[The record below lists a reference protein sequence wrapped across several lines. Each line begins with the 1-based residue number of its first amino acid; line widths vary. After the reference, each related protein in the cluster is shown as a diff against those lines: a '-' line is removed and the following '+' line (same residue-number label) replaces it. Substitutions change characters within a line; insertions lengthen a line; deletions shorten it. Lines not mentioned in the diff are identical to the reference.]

1 MAEHTSS
8 VPTSGDATAA
18 AGRSGGYQVVARR
31 YRPQRFADLIG
42 QTHVARGLAGAIRSG
57 RIGHAYLFTG
67 ARGVGKTSAAR
78 IFAKA
83 LECMAADLAGSDGSD
98 ASAEP
103 CNRCEMCEA
112 ISAGQDVDVV
122 EIDAASNRGIDEIR
136 QLRQNAAVRPA
147 RGRYKIY
154 IIDEVHML
162 TREAFNALLKTLEEP
177 PPHVKFVLCTTEPE
191 KLPITILSRCQ
202 RFDFLTVEAT
212 AIEAR
217 LAEIAAAEG
226 VEIDAEAVRL
236 VARRANGS
244 MRDSQ
249 SLLEQLLGAA
259 ASSDSRIGVDA
270 VHSLLG
276 TGREEGLAQLVEA
289 IARQQPREAVEAL
302 DTAVSGGA
310 DAGGVL
316 EQLLAVLRDMLLAS
330 VSAEQ
335 RLWNADG
342 SCGLEVAS
350 LAGSLGTDT
359 ILAMMQV
366 IDQSLARMRTA
377 GHAAVLAEM
386 AVVRLASMER
396 MESLANVIAR
406 MASGQAA
413 AAPAQAT
420 AAAAV
425 PPPREKKTTDLNG
438 RSGPADEPLRPVAAA
453 TTAEEA
459 VATRNGAE
467 PDPAAAA
474 QPEASVTA
482 AAAAIDPDAPPLD
495 IWRQV
500 GETVGGMAAGFISEA
515 TRAVWHED
523 DGIEVTMPAKG
534 ETGCSFLK
542 RPEVAASVTAALRA
556 LSGRTRIV
564 FQFEAAEPVAAKP
577 KPNAA
582 RSQAALLRLASEH
595 PLVSHARTVFDAAIR
610 RVDPPAAGGGKP
622 REAGG

>member
-1 MAEHTSS
+1 MADSTAAT
-8 VPTSGDATAA
+8 PTSEQSAA
-18 AGRSGGYQVVARR
+18 PAGYRVVARR

-42 QTHVARGLAGAIRSG
+42 QPHVARGLSGAISSDRV
-57 RIGHAYLFTG
+57 GHAYLFTG

-83 LECMAADLAGSDGSD
+83 LECTAAGDAGKAGNESPY
-98 ASAEP
+98 AAEP
-103 CNRCEMCEA
+103 CNACEMCQS

-136 QLRQNAAVRPA
+136 QLRQNASVRPA

-226 VEIDAEAVRL
+226 VAIDPEAVRL

-259 ASSDSRIGVDA
+259 AAADGTIGVDA
-270 VHSLLG
+270 VHALLG
-276 TGREEGLAQLVEA
+276 TGREEGLAQLIQA
-289 IARQQPREAVEAL
+289 IAQQQPKAAIEAL

-316 EQLLAVLRDMLLAS
+316 EQVLAVLRDMLLAS
-330 VSAEQ
+330 VEAET

-342 SCGLEVAS
+342 GCGVDIR
-350 LAGSLGTDT
+350 SLGTSLGADT
-359 ILAMMQV
+359 VLAMMQV
-366 IDQSLARMRTA
+366 IDHSLSRMRTA

-396 MESLANVIAR
+396 MESLAEVLAR
-406 MASGQAA
+406 VASGQVV
-413 AAPAQAT
+413 AAPQPT
-420 AAAAV
+420 TPPAANA
-425 PPPREKKTTDLNG
+425 REKKTTERTD
-438 RSGPADEPLRPVAAA
+438 VAAHA
-453 TTAEEA
+453 ANA
-459 VATRNGAE
+459 A
-467 PDPAAAA
+467 PAAAVPQA
-474 QPEASVTA
+474 DAAPAEAATADSAPEPKGGAKAVKAVPQVDAST
-482 AAAAIDPDAPPLD
+482 PPLEV
-495 IWRQV
+495 WHQV
-500 GETVGGMAAGFISEA
+500 GEQVGGMAAGFISEA
-515 TRAVWHED
+515 TSAAWHED
-523 DGIEVTMPAKG
+523 DGIEITFPATG
-534 ETGCSFLK
+534 EAGCSFLK
-542 RPEVAASVTAALRA
+542 RAEVAASITAALRD
-556 LSGRTRIV
+556 LCGRTRIS
-564 FQFEAAEPVAAKP
+564 FCFDKPVAVVKKAKP
-577 KPNAA
+577 MAP
-582 RSQAALLRLASEH
+582 RSQAALLRNATEH

-610 RVDPPAAGGGKP
+610 RVDPPARPAPDAAG
-622 REAGG
+622 